1 MDLVDYGPTSIMGK
15 KSELGGAQLTAVV
28 AVTVFGWKH
37 VHAHQGRLIGK
48 KQDKAGRWR
57 TAKVPDYAG
66 DATQAYAIEERMR
79 QLGKATAYLKEVARM
94 TKAKKLPVDWA
105 TPEQR
110 SLAAVA
116 VLGSK
121 REKK

>member
-1 MDLVDYGPTSIMGK
+1 
-15 KSELGGAQLTAVV
+15 
-28 AVTVFGWKH
+28 
-37 VHAHQGRLIGK
+37 
-48 KQDKAGRWR
+48 
-57 TAKVPDYAG
+57 
-66 DATQAYAIEERMR
+66 
-79 QLGKATAYLKEVARM
+79 M